1 MNLVQP
7 IRDPAK
13 IEEIKTIL
21 KHASYRDYFL
31 FLFGINTGL
40 RISDILPLKVR
51 DVKDQNYIILTERK
65 TEKAKRFII
74 NGDLKAEILDYIKGM
89 SPDDYLFP
97 SRMKGKPLSR
107 IRAYAILH
115 KAGAQAGIGEIG
127 THTLRKTFGYHFYK
141 KHKDVALLQKIFN
154 HSAPSVTLRYI
165 GIEQDEIDD
174 ALRDFSL

>member
-7 IRDPAK
+7 IRDLAK
-13 IEEIKTIL
+13 IEEVKSIL
-21 KHASYRDYFL
+21 KRNSYRDYFL
-31 FLFGINTGL
+31 FVFGINTGL

-51 DVKDQNYIILTERK
+51 DVKGQDYIILTEKK
-65 TEKAKRFII
+65 TDKPKRFII
-74 NGDLKAEILDYIKGM
+74 NSDLKAEIQAYIKGM
-89 SPDDYLFP
+89 ATDDYLFP
-97 SRMKGKPLSR
+97 SRMRGKPLSR

-115 KAGAQAGIGEIG
+115 KAGDQAGIGEIG

-141 KHKDVALLQKIFN
+141 KHKDIALLQKIFN

-174 ALRDFSL
+174 ALRNFSL